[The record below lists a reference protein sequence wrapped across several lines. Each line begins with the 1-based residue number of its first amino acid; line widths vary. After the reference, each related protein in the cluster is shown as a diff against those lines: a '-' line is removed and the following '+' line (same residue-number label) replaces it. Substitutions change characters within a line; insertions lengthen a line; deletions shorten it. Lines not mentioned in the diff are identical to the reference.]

1 MNLATTYRYHDKGVS
16 TFGGWNAFLF
26 CWLVGLINI
35 NIADIY
41 IYIVAGFLTKSIILN
56 NYSGGFWGVRPIFRV
71 LKSSKN
77 NITKC

>member
-1 MNLATTYRYHDKGVS
+1 MAPVLFTKKNYTFAVVMNLATTYRYHDKGVS

-41 IYIVAGFLTKSIILN
+41 IYIS
-56 NYSGGFWGVRPIFRV
+56 
-71 LKSSKN
+71 
-77 NITKC
+77 